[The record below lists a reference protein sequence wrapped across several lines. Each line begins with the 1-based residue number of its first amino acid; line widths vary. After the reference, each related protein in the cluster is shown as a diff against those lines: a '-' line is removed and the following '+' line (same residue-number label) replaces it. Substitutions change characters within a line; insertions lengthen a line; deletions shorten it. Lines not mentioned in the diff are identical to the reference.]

1 MSAQLIESLMERIHV
16 LTQENNK
23 LKHEN
28 QKQKETIERLGG
40 QVAQDRSTGMA
51 EPDHGTAG
59 EVASVCGAN
68 RVVGLLCRQDGAEPL
83 AGNGHVAPPSTFRKE
98 MWPSNEEMIDAL
110 ISIGYEN
117 KTAHRR
123 MGVKFAA

>member
-1 MSAQLIESLMERIHV
+1 MRIRNTKRQSNGWVGRLRLVDPREWQSRIMELPV
-16 LTQENNK
+16 K
-23 LKHEN
+23 L
-28 QKQKETIERLGG
+28 QVF
-40 QVAQDRSTGMA
+40 VAQIVWWDYFADKTV
-51 EPDHGTAG
+51 P
-59 EVASVCGAN
+59 N
-68 RVVGLLCRQDGAEPL
+68 RWPEMDMWLRA
-83 AGNGHVAPPSTFRKE
+83 HPSTFRKE